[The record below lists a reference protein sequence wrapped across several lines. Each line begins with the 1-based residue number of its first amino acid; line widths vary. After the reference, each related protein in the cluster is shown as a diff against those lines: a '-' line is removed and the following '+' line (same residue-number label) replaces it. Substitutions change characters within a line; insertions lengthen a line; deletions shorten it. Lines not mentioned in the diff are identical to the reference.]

1 MEGGNASMYDYFF
14 TFRSVTAATQASRAL
29 ERAGIT
35 SLMVRTPGELRQMG
49 CGYSLRV
56 KERLLHEAQRVL
68 SQEKIAYRR
77 LFRRDADNRW
87 QEVAL

>member
-1 MEGGNASMYDYFF
+1 MYDYFF

-35 SLMVRTPGELRQMG
+35 TLMVRTPAELRQMG

-56 KERLLHEAQRVL
+56 KERLLQEAQQVFA
-68 SQEKIAYRR
+68 QEEIAYKH
-77 LFRRDADNRW
+77 LFRRKPGEHW
-87 QEVAL
+87 QEVTL